1 MNFKLLTIDFDF
13 RQVKLNFIFL
23 KHTRQL
29 KIPSGIARDGIFFY
43 FIGTPFFEDLFFSK
57 KQYLPAL
64 VENILIHR
72 HVVPILPRFALHR
85 HHLPFG
91 L

>member
-43 FIGTPFFEDLFFSK
+43 FIGTPFLKILF
-57 KQYLPAL
+57 
-64 VENILIHR
+64 
-72 HVVPILPRFALHR
+72 
-85 HHLPFG
+85 
-91 L
+91 